1 MFSFFNSNVYSQ
13 SESFY
18 DLNIKSIEGDN
29 ISFNS
34 FKGKNVLIVN
44 VASYCGFTR
53 QYKALEQL
61 YVKYKNGNNNYY
73 YRVFSRIYFGLFF
86 NILFNKVQKK

>member
-1 MFSFFNSNVYSQ
+1 MFSLFNSNVYSQ

-61 YVKYKNGNNNYY
+61 YVKYKNDVTTLAAPLEYGVSTYNSNN
-73 YRVFSRIYFGLFF
+73 LELKKFF
-86 NILFNKVQKK
+86 